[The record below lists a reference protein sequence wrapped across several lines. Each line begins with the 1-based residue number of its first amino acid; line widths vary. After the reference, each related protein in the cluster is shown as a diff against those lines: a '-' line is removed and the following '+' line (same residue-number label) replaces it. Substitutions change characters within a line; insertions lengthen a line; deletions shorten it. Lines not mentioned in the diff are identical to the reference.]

1 MVFPIQHTI
10 MFSLPQLPYAYDAL
24 HPYISAETL
33 QFHYDKHHRTYVNK
47 LNEALQNNPELLSL
61 DIVTLLQRVNEL
73 PENLRMAVINNGGQ
87 HFNHSLYW
95 EVMGPD
101 TKPTPEGQ
109 LLAAIEHDFGSFV
122 EFQNQFTRAGINQF
136 GSGWA
141 WLSLD
146 TNGRL
151 LVEKTLNADNPIL
164 HGKTP
169 LLTMDV
175 WEHAYY
181 LDYQNRR
188 PDYIEAWWNV
198 VNWEVVEQKFAAAR

>member
-1 MVFPIQHTI
+1 

-198 VNWEVVEQKFAAAR
+198 INWEVVEQKFAAAR

>member
-1 MVFPIQHTI
+1 